1 MKIRSIKLKN
11 IHSFKGEVTIDFE
24 NGPLAQTGLFAII
37 GPTGSGKSTLL
48 DAITLALYNATP
60 RAGILSK
67 ASIEKTGAI
76 ITRHTDDAFS
86 EVEYEAGGEIY
97 RARWEISRARTGN
110 LREYEL
116 SLAMKDAEG
125 VFRNL
130 DLKRKDV
137 ADRNAAIIGLTYD
150 QFMKS
155 ILLSQGEFARFL
167 KAAPK
172 ERSALLEKITGTGI
186 YRRIG
191 AAAFEQQKQQKLL
204 CDQFQQQL
212 GSIVMMDEETRL
224 QTEGQLKI
232 LQKEAIV
239 HRNLSGKIQQQ
250 IERKKQLLL
259 RRTTLQEVREQ
270 IEKLTQKKLELQDDA
285 GRLKLHQ
292 ALLPLKSDIDRLLSL
307 RQKLVGD
314 REEES
319 LTKLRL
325 QKLRDEIKSSKDQ
338 YTVAKQQSENL
349 NLEVQ
354 KMQPVF
360 DEVLLLDKQLDTHR
374 TSLQHILKQ
383 ILEIDKETGQA
394 QEQQKTLGSTLQEID
409 EKLAGISRFLE
420 QNPVLEKLPDALP
433 EITNEIKHATT
444 AGELLIK
451 QINEALLGHQHT
463 AITSGDERE
472 KLLSSQHEKLATHRQ
487 QLIDGMGGKIITTKE
502 ILEQISRLEK
512 LLSGIIKLLQ
522 LLEEKETLRKA
533 EMKTTEELAQMNEQV
548 TLVMKS
554 CDTSGKA
561 IEIAESRLAELE
573 ATKTRQALEANYE
586 QARQLLQPGQP
597 CPLCGATAHPF
608 AEEHPAHISEFD
620 IFIKKQKE
628 EKSALVENLK
638 VQQKQLNLA
647 FSEVKTRENIQLM
660 QQKRKKELAA
670 EIEKAEDL
678 LPDEV
683 APKDASALQSQQQKA
698 EKDLAAAKINL
709 EIVQEFIALEQ
720 NIKTVAELKD
730 KNKAWLLQEQ
740 NLARLL
746 APFAVYLS
754 ECGNDYAKISKTLE
768 NQLRYYREAIRL
780 QQEKKEE
787 KTAVD
792 TKIENI
798 IKRLEALADAKKN
811 LTEERLVQQTKFTEL
826 NEQRVGIFGEKDV
839 ATAQRELTQKQRAA
853 ESQAATLATQ
863 LARSETAETN
873 ESRQLAKLGEEIGK
887 QTKESEA
894 LAATLQPQLAEA
906 KMETVQQAA
915 DALLPAAEARRIDEM
930 LTAHDKAMSQA
941 AFQRKTLE
949 KEIEDLQKDDDA
961 TLTVEMLAD
970 KKAAA
975 DEALDQNNQRT
986 GDLRRR
992 LEEHDENAKRHS
1004 VIVQQLKAQQKE
1016 YQRWDAL
1023 NRVMGDAQGMRFS
1036 RFAQRLT
1043 LLHLL
1048 GRANQHLKKLSA
1060 RYILINEGDEN
1071 DDELFVID
1079 TQHGDDR
1086 RSVNTLSGGESFMVS
1101 LALALGLSDLAGKN
1115 TRINSLF
1122 IDEGFG
1128 SLDQETL
1135 DTALS
1140 TLERL
1145 QHETNRTIGIIS
1157 HVAALK
1163 ERITTQ
1169 IELTKDAGGRSS
1181 ITVRG

>member
-11 IHSFKGEVTIDFE
+11 IHSFKGEVAIDFE

-60 RAGILSK
+60 RAGVLSK

-76 ITRHTDDAFS
+76 ITRNTDDAYS
-86 EVEYEAGGEIY
+86 EVEYEAGGKIY

-110 LREYEL
+110 LRDYEL
-116 SLAMKDAEG
+116 YLATKDAEG

-130 DLKRKDV
+130 DLKRSEV
-137 ADRNAAIIGLTYD
+137 AAHNAKVIGLSYD

-167 KAAPK
+167 KANPK

-191 AAAFEQQKQQKLL
+191 MKAFEKQRDQKLL
-204 CDQFQQQL
+204 CDQLQQQL
-212 GSIVMMDEETRL
+212 GTIVMMDEETRL
-224 QTEGQLKI
+224 QTEEQLKV
-232 LQKEAIV
+232 LQKEAEN
-239 HRNLSGKIQQQ
+239 HRKLSGEIHQQ

-259 RRTTLQEVREQ
+259 RRTTLQEVLDQ
-270 IEKLTQKKLELQDDA
+270 IEKLIQKQQEQQGDA
-285 GRLKLHQ
+285 ERLKLHRT
-292 ALLPLKSDIDRLLSL
+292 LLPLKSDIDRLLSL
-307 RQKLVGD
+307 RHKLLEDG
-314 REEES
+314 EEES
-319 LTKLRL
+319 LSKVRL
-325 QKLRDEIKSSKDQ
+325 QKLQDEIKNSKNQ
-338 YTVAKQQSENL
+338 HAAAKQKSEGL
-349 NLEVQ
+349 TLEAQ

-360 DEVLLLDKQLDTHR
+360 DEVLQLDKQLDAHR
-374 TSLQHILKQ
+374 TTLQHIQKQ
-383 ILEIDKETGQA
+383 ILDIDKETIQT
-394 QEQQKTLGSTLQEID
+394 QEQQKTLGSALQAID
-409 EKLAGISRFLE
+409 EKLANISRFLE

-433 EITNEIKHATT
+433 EITNEIKHATA

-451 QINEALLGHQHT
+451 QINAAFPAQELT
-463 AITSGDERE
+463 AATSSVERE
-472 KLLSSQHEKLATHRQ
+472 KLLSEQHAQLTTHRQ
-487 QLIDGMGGKIITTKE
+487 QLIDAMGGEIITTKE
-502 ILEQISRLEK
+502 ILDQIRHLEK

-522 LLEEKETLRKA
+522 LLGEKEVLRKA
-533 EMKTTEELAQMNEQV
+533 EAKTEEELKQMNEQV
-548 TLVMKS
+548 AQAMKN
-554 CDTSGKA
+554 CDTSSKA
-561 IEIAESRLAELE
+561 IEIADSRLAELE

-597 CPLCGATAHPF
+597 CPLCGATEHPF
-608 AEEHPAHISEFD
+608 AEGRPAHVSD
-620 IFIKKQKE
+620 IELFIKKQKE
-628 EKSALVENLK
+628 EKTALAEKLK
-638 VQQKQLNLA
+638 AQQEQLKIA
-647 FSEVKTRENIQLM
+647 FSEVKTREHTQAT
-660 QQKRKKELAA
+660 QQQRQKELVVEIKKTENSLPEDIAA
-670 EIEKAEDL
+670 SD
-678 LPDEV
+678 V
-683 APKDASALQSQQQKA
+683 SALQSQQQRA
-698 EKDLAAAKINL
+698 EMDLAKAKNNL
-709 EIVQEFIALEQ
+709 DTVQEFLALEQ
-720 NIKTVAELKD
+720 NIKTVAELTD
-730 KNKAWLLQEQ
+730 KNSALLLQEQ

-746 APFAVYLS
+746 APYAVYLS
-754 ECGNDYAKISKTLE
+754 ECRNDYAKISQTLA
-768 NQLRYYREAIRL
+768 NQLHYYRTAIRK

-798 IKRLEALADAKKN
+798 TKRLEELALAKGN
-811 LTEERLVQQTKFTEL
+811 LTKEQQVQQTKFTEL
-826 NEQRVGIFGEKDV
+826 HEQRVGLFGEKDV
-839 ATAQRELTQKQRAA
+839 AAAQRDLTQRQRAA
-853 ESQAATLATQ
+853 ENQAATLATQ
-863 LARSETAETN
+863 LARSETAEAN
-873 ESRQLAKLGEEIGK
+873 ENRQLLKLGEEIEK
-887 QTKESEA
+887 RSKESEA
-894 LAATLQPQLAEA
+894 LEATLQPQLAEA
-906 KMETVQQAA
+906 NMASVKEAA
-915 DALLPAAEARRIDEM
+915 DALLPAAEARRIEEM
-930 LTAHDKAMSQA
+930 LTAHDKATSQA
-941 AFQRKTLE
+941 TFQRKTLQG
-949 KEIEDLQKDDDA
+949 EIDELQKSDDA
-961 TLTVEMLAD
+961 ALTAEMLAE

-992 LEEHDENAKRHS
+992 LQEHDENTKRHS
-1004 VIVQQLKAQQKE
+1004 KILQQLKAQQKE
-1016 YQRWDAL
+1016 YQRWDTL
-1023 NRVMGDAQGMRFS
+1023 NRIMGDAQGMRFS

-1060 RYILINEGDEN
+1060 RYILINEGNEN
-1071 DDELFVID
+1071 EDELFVID
-1079 TQHGDDR
+1079 TLHGDER

-1181 ITVRG
+1181 IVVRG

>member
-76 ITRHTDDAFS
+76 ITRHTDDAYS

-116 SLAMKDAEG
+116 SLAMKDVEG
-125 VFRNL
+125 IFRNL
-130 DLKRKDV
+130 DLKRSEV
-137 ADRNAAIIGLTYD
+137 AGRNAAIIGLTYD

-212 GSIVMMDEETRL
+212 GSIILMDEETRL
-224 QTEGQLKI
+224 QTEEQLKV

-239 HRNLSGKIQQQ
+239 HRKLSGEIHQQ
-250 IERKKQLLL
+250 IEKKKQLLL
-259 RRTTLQEVREQ
+259 RRTTLQEVLEQ

-338 YTVAKQQSENL
+338 HAVAKQQSESL

-383 ILEIDKETGQA
+383 ILDIDKETGQV

-433 EITNEIKHATT
+433 EIANEIKHTT
-444 AGELLIK
+444 TSGELLIK
-451 QINEALLGHQHT
+451 QINAALPGHQHT

-906 KMETVQQAA
+906 KMETVQQAG
-915 DALLPAAEARRIDEM
+915 DALLPAAEGRRIDGM
-930 LTAHDKAMSQA
+930 LAAHVKAMSQA

>member
-11 IHSFKGEVTIDFE
+11 IHSFKGDVSIDFE
-24 NGPLAQTGLFAII
+24 HGPLAQTGLFAII

-60 RAGILSK
+60 RTGVLSN

-76 ITRHTDDAFS
+76 ITRNTDDAYS
-86 EVEYEAGGEIY
+86 EVEYEAGGKIY

-130 DLKRKDV
+130 DLKRSEV
-137 ADRNAAIIGLTYD
+137 AARNAAIIGLSYD

-167 KAAPK
+167 KAEPK

-191 AAAFEQQKQQKLL
+191 AAAWEQQKQQKLL

-212 GSIVMMDEETRL
+212 GSIVLMDEETRL
-224 QTEGQLKI
+224 QTEEQLKV
-232 LQKEAIV
+232 LQKEAAV
-239 HRNLSGKIQQQ
+239 HRSLSGQIHQQ
-250 IERKKQLLL
+250 IEKKKQLLQ
-259 RRTTLQEVREQ
+259 RRTS
-270 IEKLTQKKLELQDDA
+270 LQDVLAQIGNLIKKEETLKNDSE
-285 GRLKLHQ
+285 RLKLHKT
-292 ALLPLKSDIDRLLSL
+292 LLPLKSDIDKLLSL
-307 RQKLVGD
+307 RLKLVGD

-319 LTKLRL
+319 LSKVRL
-325 QKLRDEIKSSKDQ
+325 QKLRDEIKSSRDQ
-338 YTVAKQQSENL
+338 HAVAKQQCENL
-349 NLEVQ
+349 NIEAQ
-354 KMQPVF
+354 KMQPIF
-360 DEVLLLDKQLDTHR
+360 DEVLQLDKQLDAHR
-374 TSLQHILKQ
+374 TSLQHIQKQ
-383 ILEIDKETGQA
+383 ILDIDKETGQT
-394 QEQQKTLGSTLQEID
+394 QEQQKTLGSTLLAID

-420 QNPVLEKLPDALP
+420 QNPVLEKLSDALP
-433 EITNEIKHATT
+433 EIGNEIKHVT
-444 AGELLIK
+444 ANRELLIK
-451 QINEALLGHQHT
+451 QINTALSGHKLT
-463 AITSGDERE
+463 AIGSGNERG
-472 KLLSSQHEKLATHRQ
+472 KLLSTQHGQLITQRQ

-502 ILEQISRLEK
+502 ILEQINHFEK

-522 LLEEKETLRKA
+522 LLEEKEILRKA
-533 EMKTTEELAQMNEQV
+533 ETKTAEELTQMNEQV

-561 IEIAESRLAELE
+561 IEIAESRLAQLE

-597 CPLCGATAHPF
+597 CPLCGAIAHPF
-608 AEEHPAHISEFD
+608 AEGRPAHVSD
-620 IFIKKQKE
+620 IDTFIKKQKE
-628 EKSALVENLK
+628 EKATLTEKLK
-638 VQQKQLNLA
+638 AQQEQLKIA
-647 FSEVKTRENIQLM
+647 YSEVKTRENTLDTN
-660 QQKRKKELAA
+660 QKRQKELAA
-670 EIEKAEDL
+670 EIEKTEAA
-678 LPDEV
+678 LPVEI
-683 APKDASALQSQQQKA
+683 APNDVSVLQSQQQKM
-698 EKDLAAAKINL
+698 EKDLATAKKNL
-709 EIVQEFIALEQ
+709 DTIQEFIALEQ

-730 KNKAWLLQEQ
+730 KNNAYLLQEQ

-746 APFAVYLS
+746 APYAVYLS
-754 ECGNDYAKISKTLE
+754 ECGNDFAKISKALE

-780 QQEKKEE
+780 QQEKKDE

-798 IKRLEALADAKKN
+798 TKRLEELALAKEN
-811 LTEERLVQQTKFTEL
+811 LTEEQQLQQGKFTEL
-826 NEQRVGIFGEKDV
+826 NEQRVGLFGEKDV
-839 ATAQRELTQKQRAA
+839 ATAQRELTQKQRTA
-853 ESQAATLATQ
+853 ESLAATLATQ

-873 ESRQLAKLGEEIGK
+873 ESRQLVKLVEEIGK
-887 QTKESEA
+887 QTKESET
-894 LAATLQPQLAEA
+894 LTATLLPQLAEV
-906 KMETVQQAA
+906 KMETAKQAA
-915 DALLPAAEARRIDEM
+915 DALLPAVEARRIDEM
-930 LTAHDKAMSQA
+930 LTAHGKAMSQA
-941 AFQRKTLE
+941 AFQQKTLQE
-949 KEIEDLQKDDDA
+949 EIDELQKSDDA
-961 TLTVEMLAD
+961 ALTVEMLAE

-975 DEALDQNNQRT
+975 DTALDQNNQRT

-992 LEEHDENAKRHS
+992 LEEHGENAKRHG
-1004 VIVQQLKAQQKE
+1004 VIVQQLEAQQKE

-1043 LLHLL
+1043 LLNLL

-1071 DDELFVID
+1071 GDELFVID

-1181 ITVRG
+1181 ITIRG

>member
-11 IHSFKGEVTIDFE
+11 IHSFKGEISIDFE

-60 RAGILSK
+60 RAGVLSK

-76 ITRHTDDAFS
+76 ITRNTDDAYS
-86 EVEYEAGGEIY
+86 EVEYEAGGKIY

-110 LREYEL
+110 LRDYEL
-116 SLAMKDAEG
+116 SLATKDAEG

-130 DLKRKDV
+130 DLKKGEV
-137 ADRNAAIIGLTYD
+137 AARNTAIIGLSYD

-167 KAAPK
+167 KADPK

-191 AAAFEQQKQQKLL
+191 AAAYEQQKQQKQL

-212 GSIVMMDEETRL
+212 GSIILMDEETRL
-224 QTEGQLKI
+224 QTEEQLKV
-232 LQKEAIV
+232 LKKESEM
-239 HRNLSGKIQQQ
+239 HRKLSGEIHQQ
-250 IERKKQLLL
+250 IERKKQLVQ
-259 RRTTLQEVREQ
+259 RRTS
-270 IEKLTQKKLELQDDA
+270 LQDVLAQIGNLIKKEETLKNDSE
-285 GRLKLHQ
+285 RLKLHQ
-292 ALLPLKSDIDRLLSL
+292 TLLPLKSDIDRLLSL
-307 RQKLVGD
+307 WQKLVGD

-319 LTKLRL
+319 LSKVRI
-325 QKLRDEIKSSKDQ
+325 QKLRDEIKSAKDQ

-360 DEVLLLDKQLDTHR
+360 DEVLQLDKQLDAHR
-374 TSLQHILKQ
+374 TSLQHIQKQ
-383 ILEIDKETGQA
+383 ILDIDKETGQT
-394 QEQQKTLGSTLQEID
+394 QEQQKTLGSTLLAID
-409 EKLAGISRFLE
+409 EKLAGISRFLV
-420 QNPVLEKLPDALP
+420 QNPVLEMLPDALP

-444 AGELLIK
+444 SGELLIK
-451 QINEALLGHQHT
+451 QINEALPGHKFT
-463 AITSGDERE
+463 AIAGGDERE
-472 KLLSSQHEKLATHRQ
+472 NLLSSQHEKLTTHRQ
-487 QLIDGMGGKIITTKE
+487 QLIYGMGGKIITTKE

-512 LLSGIIKLLQ
+512 LLGGISKLLQ

-608 AEEHPAHISEFD
+608 AEGHPPHVSD
-620 IFIKKQKE
+620 IDLFIKKQKE
-628 EKSALVENLK
+628 EKTTLIEKLK
-638 VQQKQLNLA
+638 AQQEQLKIS
-647 FSEVKTRENIQLM
+647 FSEVKTRENIQAM
-660 QQKRKKELAA
+660 QQKRQKELAV
-670 EIEKAEDL
+670 EIGKAEDL
-678 LPDEV
+678 LPDEI
-683 APKDASALQSQQQKA
+683 APNDVSALQSQQQKA
-698 EKDLAAAKINL
+698 EEDLAVAKKNL
-709 EIVQEFIALEQ
+709 ETVQEFIALEQ
-720 NIKTVAELKD
+720 NIKTIAELKD
-730 KNKAWLLQEQ
+730 KNNALLLQEQ
-740 NLARLL
+740 NLARML
-746 APFAVYLS
+746 APYAVYLS
-754 ECGNDYAKISKTLE
+754 ECGNDYAKISQALE

-780 QQEKKEE
+780 QQEKKDE

-798 IKRLEALADAKKN
+798 TKRLEELALAKKN
-811 LTEERLVQQTKFTEL
+811 LTEEQQVQQGKYTAL
-826 NEQRVGIFGEKDV
+826 HEQRVGLFGEKDV
-839 ATAQRELTQKQRAA
+839 ATAQRDLAQKQRVA

-873 ESRQLAKLGEEIGK
+873 ESRQLAKLSEEIGK

-915 DALLPAAEARRIDEM
+915 DALLPATEARRIDEM
-930 LTAHDKAMSQA
+930 LTAQDKAMSQA
-941 AFQRKTLE
+941 AFQRKTLQE
-949 KEIEDLQKDDDA
+949 EIDELQKSDDA
-961 TLTVEMLAD
+961 ALTAEMLAE

-975 DEALDQNNQRT
+975 DTALDQNNQRT

-1004 VIVQQLKAQQKE
+1004 VIVQQLKAQQRE

-1023 NRVMGDAQGMRFS
+1023 SRVMGDAQGMRFS

-1043 LLHLL
+1043 LLNLL

-1071 DDELFVID
+1071 GDELFVID